1 MFLANCDLRIERK
14 AHFVYI
20 EKTMASSIEKPR
32 LERRT
37 TLEYDRSL
45 LCPLM
50 KQPIADGD
58 KEDVDNDNSNKDHH
72 EASRGSSILLD
83 GSEPSSAL
91 LSPHLRALESKT
103 FRSALGTAAFKKTT
117 AELAEYYSSLPTGEI
132 GGGDDSMSSLQ
143 IRTDN
148 LQRVV
153 DSVCYALEDETSGYG
168 TTGTYRHH
176 CTDVRFEPRGCTWMA
191 TVVPTMVE
199 GDDREEERNTLAAA
213 QAAGTATFRVR
224 VKCQAIDMDDEA
236 TAGIDG
242 GERGDSLA
250 YVIDMDLLPDP
261 DETDEDYGGG
271 DESELMVDFGGKRPV
286 SRMERAASF
295 RDKDRLALMKKVFD
309 EVTLD
314 VKKGIVRCEMPE
326 FPEGCKG
333 RTFREIY
340 QLNARVRSV
349 FCLCADLTQYL
360 CTYLSMLQITHFPF

>member
-1 MFLANCDLRIERK
+1 
-14 AHFVYI
+14 
-20 EKTMASSIEKPR
+20 MASIEKPR

-50 KQPIADGD
+50 KEMSIPGGDAEDADNNND
-58 KEDVDNDNSNKDHH
+58 DNR
-72 EASRGSSILLD
+72 EVSRGSSILLD
-83 GSEPSSAL
+83 GSRPSSAL
-91 LSPHLRALESKT
+91 LIPHLRALESKT

-117 AELAEYYSSLPTGEI
+117 AELAEYYNNLPSGEI
-132 GGGDDSMSSLQ
+132 GHGDDSMSSLQ

-153 DSVCYALEDETSGYG
+153 DSICYALEDETSGYG

-199 GDDREEERNTLAAA
+199 GDDKEEERNTLAAA
-213 QAAGTATFRVR
+213 QAAGTSTFQIR
-224 VKCQAIDMDDEA
+224 VKCQAVEMDEA

-250 YVIDMDLLPDP
+250 YVIDMELLPDP
-261 DETDEDYGGG
+261 AEADEDYGGG
-271 DESELMVDFGGKRPV
+271 DGSELMVDFGGKRPV

-295 RDKDRLALMKKVFD
+295 RDKDRLALIKKVFD
-309 EVTLD
+309 EVALD
-314 VKKGIVRCEMPE
+314 VKKAIVRCEMPE

-340 QLNARVRSV
+340 QLNARVSLLGYQR
-349 FCLCADLTQYL
+349 
-360 CTYLSMLQITHFPF
+360 MEG

>member
-1 MFLANCDLRIERK
+1 
-14 AHFVYI
+14 
-20 EKTMASSIEKPR
+20 MASTIEKPR

-50 KQPIADGD
+50 KQMSIAVGDGE
-58 KEDVDNDNSNKDHH
+58 EDADNNSNNNY
-72 EASRGSSILLD
+72 EASRGESILLD
-83 GSEPSSAL
+83 GSRPSSAL

-117 AELAEYYSSLPTGEI
+117 AELAEYYSNLPSGEI
-132 GGGDDSMSSLQ
+132 GHGDDSMSSLQ

-153 DSVCYALEDETSGYG
+153 DSICYALEDETSGYG

-176 CTDVRFEPRGCTWMA
+176 CADVRFEPRGCTWMA

-199 GDDREEERNTLAAA
+199 GDDKEEERNTLAAA
-213 QAAGTATFRVR
+213 QAAGTSTFQIR
-224 VKCQAIDMDDEA
+224 VKCQAVEMDDEA

-261 DETDEDYGGG
+261 AEADEDYGGG
-271 DESELMVDFGGKRPV
+271 DGSELMVDFGGKRPV

-295 RDKDRLALMKKVFD
+295 RDKDRLALIKKVFD
-309 EVTLD
+309 EVALD
-314 VKKGIVRCEMPE
+314 VKKAIVRCEMPE

-340 QLNARVRSV
+340 QLNARVSPRG
-349 FCLCADLTQYL
+349 
-360 CTYLSMLQITHFPF
+360 

>member
-1 MFLANCDLRIERK
+1 
-14 AHFVYI
+14 
-20 EKTMASSIEKPR
+20 MASSVEKPR

-58 KEDVDNDNSNKDHH
+58 EEDADNDNSNSHHH

-153 DSVCYALEDETSGYG
+153 DSVCYALEGETSGYG

-199 GDDREEERNTLAAA
+199 GDDREEERNTLAAT

-224 VKCQAIDMDDEA
+224 VKCQAIEMDDGPRPA
-236 TAGIDG
+236 STAGSAAIPSPMPSTWTSSPTPTRPTRITVAGTGRNSWSTSG
-242 GERGDSLA
+242 GSAPSAGWSG
-250 YVIDMDLLPDP
+250 PP
-261 DETDEDYGGG
+261 
-271 DESELMVDFGGKRPV
+271 
-286 SRMERAASF
+286 ASAT
-295 RDKDRLALMKKVFD
+295 RIAW
-309 EVTLD
+309 
-314 VKKGIVRCEMPE
+314 P
-326 FPEGCKG
+326 
-333 RTFREIY
+333 
-340 QLNARVRSV
+340 S
-349 FCLCADLTQYL
+349 
-360 CTYLSMLQITHFPF
+360 

>member
-1 MFLANCDLRIERK
+1 
-14 AHFVYI
+14 
-20 EKTMASSIEKPR
+20 MASSIEKPR

-58 KEDVDNDNSNKDHH
+58 EEDADNNDDNNRHH

-117 AELAEYYSSLPTGEI
+117 AELAEYYSSLPSGEI

-213 QAAGTATFRVR
+213 QAAGTAAFRVR
-224 VKCQAIDMDDEA
+224 VKCQAIEMDDEA

-261 DETDEDYGGG
+261 DEADEDYGGG
-271 DESELMVDFGGKRPV
+271 DGSELMVDFGGKRPV

-309 EVTLD
+309 EVALD
-314 VKKGIVRCEMPE
+314 VKKAVVRCEMPE

-349 FCLCADLTQYL
+349 FVCVRTSCLWWIPPNTWHIFRS
-360 CTYLSMLQITHFPF
+360 CTSHTSHS